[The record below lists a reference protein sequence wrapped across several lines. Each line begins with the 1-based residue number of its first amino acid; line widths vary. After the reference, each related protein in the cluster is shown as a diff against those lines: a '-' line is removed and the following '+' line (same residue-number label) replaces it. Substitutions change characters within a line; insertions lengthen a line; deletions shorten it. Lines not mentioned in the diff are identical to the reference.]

1 MASPPPSFH
10 RPFLPPSSRSEA
22 RCRSR
27 SEVPESSTAAMT
39 GDPGVI
45 AGRADGGTDPT
56 APLLAPVLI
65 TLGLASIATGIVL
78 CGFGMTR
85 MGRAIRYVP
94 YPVVGGFL
102 GATGCLILLGA
113 VRVITGHRLQFATLD
128 QFANPLTLVRAGGGL
143 RHGDRAVS
151 DLAPLPQL
159 VRTAGHSGRRHSS
172 RAYRVL
178 AGRASPWRR
187 RRPRAGPFSRPPHVT
202 FMLPWSAPKS
212 AATPGTLLPDLSAI

>member
-1 MASPPPSFH
+1 MTAILASSLVERMAV
-10 RPFLPPSSRSEA
+10 A
-22 RCRSR
+22 
-27 SEVPESSTAAMT
+27 
-39 GDPGVI
+39 
-45 AGRADGGTDPT
+45 DPT

-113 VRVITGHRLQFATLD
+113 IRVITGHRLQFGDAR
-128 QFANPLTLVRAGGGL
+128 PVRQPADAVRTGGGL

-151 DLAPLPQL
+151 DLAPLPQF
-159 VRTAGHSGRRHSS
+159 VRTAGHSR
-172 RAYRVL
+172 
-178 AGRASPWRR
+178 
-187 RRPRAGPFSRPPHVT
+187 
-202 FMLPWSAPKS
+202 S
-212 AATPGTLLPDLSAI
+212 AA